1 MKTESIIFE
10 AASEQGS
17 LKIGIS
23 KPDDVIW
30 SYEDISA
37 PMDTIETHCREIVET
52 LNRTSRKGSS
62 RPDILKKLKTV
73 GRMLCDELL
82 TPDIKKELRK
92 TNAHYLILKLDDH
105 LVHIPWELL
114 CIGDQF
120 LCQRFSMG
128 RMVKTRQKIAQSDNR
143 HLSFPIKMWI
153 MANPGGDLNG
163 ADSEGLKICTYMDR
177 MNQEDTIID
186 ASLDSNVTPDEIK
199 LKFREFDFI
208 HFAGHADYNPDQPG
222 QSGWKLAQGNFTANN
237 IYKMSGGAAM
247 PALVFSNACQSART
261 EEWEWKENKQDDS
274 FGLANAFMLAGV
286 RHYVGT
292 FWEITDEPSS
302 RFALEFYENLLSG
315 STVGESVRQARLK
328 LSDECGTDICW
339 ASYILYGDPSLSYFG
354 ENEESEEPANT
365 EPAMNPEP
373 VKPYT
378 RASGTGMI
386 FGSKTKL
393 NWQTVLL
400 VIIGLALGILLY
412 FNFKTPHTGISP
424 ETLKTLREL
433 ALKKKEHLNRSLKEL
448 EILLKSSPY
457 DPSSEK
463 PADDWTSTPLT
474 IAMDFK
480 SERLSLN
487 NEKEN
492 LISSIIGKQIIDNTR
507 ARLLERISLDK
518 IVDELKLANSEM
530 VPPENRLKPEFL
542 TPKLFLFFELNT
554 SDPQPFVLMHLAST
568 EERRDI
574 DIFIEPLK
582 KGSTVAQQ
590 KNISARLLKQLNE
603 LYPLRGRV
611 LQVSD
616 KETRLNIGDKTGV
629 RIGQV
634 FKVIGKDI
642 TLEIVSV
649 QHGTSI
655 AKLKKGENFPEKGQ
669 RVEAINE

>member
-1 MKTESIIFE
+1 MKNKTIYLE
-10 AASEQGS
+10 AARENGN

-37 PMDTIETHCREIVET
+37 PMDTIKTHCREIAET
-52 LNRTSRKGSS
+52 LNRTSRKGSA
-62 RPDILKKLKTV
+62 RPDVLKKLKTV

-92 TNAHYLILKLDDH
+92 TSANYLILKLDDH

-120 LCQRFSMG
+120 LCQRFNMG

-143 HLSFPIKMWI
+143 HLSTPLKMWI
-153 MANPGGDLNG
+153 LANPGGDLNG

-186 ASLDSNVTPDEIK
+186 ASLDSNVTTEDIK

-222 QSGWKLAQGNFTANN
+222 QSGWKLTQGNFTAKN
-237 IYKMSGGAAM
+237 IYKMSGGTAM

-261 EEWEWKENKQDDS
+261 EEWEWKENKEDDS

-292 FWEITDEPSS
+292 FWEITDEPGSH
-302 RFALEFYENLLSG
+302 FALEFYEHLLSG
-315 STVGESVRQARLK
+315 STVGESVRLARQK
-328 LSDECGTDICW
+328 LSDEYETDICW
-339 ASYILYGDPSLSYFG
+339 ASYILYGDPTFSYFG
-354 ENEESEEPANT
+354 ENEEPGQPAST
-365 EPAMNPEP
+365 SPAINPEP
-373 VKPYT
+373 VKPHT
-378 RASGTGMI
+378 RATSTGMI

-393 NWQTVLL
+393 NWQAIL
-400 VIIGLALGILLY
+400 VVIMGLALGLIFY
-412 FNFKTPHTGISP
+412 MHFKTPSPGISP

-433 ALKKKEHLNRSLKEL
+433 ALKKKEHLNQSMNEL
-448 EILLKSSPY
+448 IILLKSSPY
-457 DPSSEK
+457 IPDSEK
-463 PADDWTSTPLT
+463 PEDDWISTPLT

-554 SDPQPFVLMHLAST
+554 SDPQPIVLMHLAST
-568 EERRDI
+568 EQRRDI

-590 KNISARLLKQLNE
+590 KNISARLLKRLNE

-611 LQVSD
+611 SEVSD
-616 KETRLNIGDKTGV
+616 HEIKLNIGDETGV
-629 RIGQV
+629 KIGQL
-634 FKVIGKDI
+634 FKAIDNNDV
-642 TLEIVSV
+642 TLEVVAVRSNTCIVK
-649 QHGTSI
+649 I
-655 AKLKKGENFPEKGQ
+655 KKGEVLEKGW
-669 RVEAINE
+669 RVEAI